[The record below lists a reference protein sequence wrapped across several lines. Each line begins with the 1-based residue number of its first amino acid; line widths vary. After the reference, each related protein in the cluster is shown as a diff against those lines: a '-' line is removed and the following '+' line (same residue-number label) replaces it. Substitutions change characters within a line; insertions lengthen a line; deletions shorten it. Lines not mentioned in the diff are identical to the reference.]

1 MKKSTLFLYMAVPSL
16 LLTACG
22 GGSDSNDSTQP
33 KTAVQRA
40 LESGDASLV
49 SDANEFIAA
58 SESFVS
64 ELNRQHNQIKNHL
77 MQGEGGETLNQLFW
91 DPTHDAAI
99 ISSTYGFNDPILKTN
114 KAMNEDYTDQELV
127 IGVAGYTAS
136 QTRYAALASNP
147 FRTLQRYPSS
157 VNEQMETWLKNLVNW
172 AAGSDKPAKIVLAQ
186 MDQSY
191 YFPDDGATR
200 NWIKNNIN
208 SHALINDDD
217 ACDAGKLKACLEEKP
232 DLLIISQQLNDG
244 DRVNDVVE
252 GLNYSFEHQI
262 PVLYLHLDGGMTEL
276 GRALFTEMHIQY
288 EGDNYWRKLG
298 LSDWD
303 PKQLLDQ
310 IPDFILAEQALLHR
324 LKNDSFNVD
333 LKLCDDKSCADESLM
348 DAEFYRAA
356 NTLRMHLNGLDKQK
370 VDLFANSDYEYEKL
384 ILLLA
389 DSYRQDVSYPMDKN
403 NTERIDFL
411 RSYFSDYVQYQSR
424 SVNAAQPNLGNFS
437 TKTFEDVPL
446 IYKTVTL
453 ESKRNFRSAGVYALP
468 GQTIKVTRV
477 DRNDVST
484 SIAFNSLRSGATH
497 EFSKD
502 GGYARPKFLTSVAY
516 PIEPG
521 ETIILTSA
529 YGGTLQVHF
538 DKNDINVELKFENVA
553 QHPVWRSEKDNERF
567 VAELEE
573 AKFDWAELI
582 TPGFEVHSKLDK
594 MQTSIGSSDWNQ
606 PHDMALATE
615 RYMHNFP
622 HALAGFRGP
631 GIDEIA
637 EVHGYGDSK
646 GWQVETI
653 DIVKHMNADQ
663 ATCGY
668 GCSGNPYDAYWAF
681 HPLGHGDL
689 HELGHG
695 LEKGRFRFSGWEGHS
710 TTNYYS
716 YYSKSRYYQDTGNV
730 SSCQSLDFKGQYELL
745 QQSRTQPD
753 PNAFMAQQSQTH
765 WSWGARVFIQ
775 MMMLA
780 QEQGVLDYGW
790 HMLGRLHL
798 IEREFN
804 RLKSSDDLWNT
815 NKQTIGFNSYSRE
828 EANQITNDDWL
839 LIALSYVNERDMR
852 NYLDMWGFNF
862 TDKAKSQVAALSL
875 TPMPLTYF
883 ASSSRGY
890 CVDEF
895 AKAPISVDGVTAWPL
910 N

>member
-1 MKKSTLFLYMAVPSL
+1 MKKSTLILSMALPVFTMLS
-16 LLTACG
+16 ACG
-22 GGSDSNDSTQP
+22 GGDSGSSAQP
-33 KTAVQRA
+33 QTAVQKA
-40 LESGDASLV
+40 LESGDAAHV
-49 SDANEFIAA
+49 QNANEFIEA
-58 SESFVS
+58 SETLVS
-64 ELNRQHNQIKNHL
+64 DLNRQFNQVKSHL
-77 MQGEGGETLNQLFW
+77 LQGDDGSSLQRLHW
-91 DPTHDAAI
+91 DPTHDTAI
-99 ISSTYGFNDPILKTN
+99 ISPTFGFNDTILKTN
-114 KAMNEDYTDQELV
+114 KAMIDGYADQELV
-127 IGVAGYTAS
+127 IGVAGYTPS

-147 FRTLQRYPSS
+147 FRTQKRFSDS
-157 VNEQMETWLKNLVNW
+157 VNEEMEAWLKNLISWTSGV
-172 AAGSDKPAKIVLAQ
+172 DQPKKIVLAQ
-186 MDQSY
+186 LDQSH
-191 YFPDDGATR
+191 YFPDDQATR
-200 NWIKNNIN
+200 DWIKKNIN
-208 SHALINDDD
+208 PDAEINDDD
-217 ACDAGKLKACLEEKP
+217 TCDGDKLKACLEDKP
-232 DLLIISQQLNDG
+232 DLLIISQKLNDG
-244 DRVNDVVE
+244 DNLNDVVE
-252 GLNYSFEHQI
+252 GVKYAFTHQI
-262 PVLYLHLDGGMTEL
+262 PVLYLHWDGGMTEL
-276 GRALFTEMHIQY
+276 GHALFAEMHITY
-288 EGDNYWRKLG
+288 VGDNYWRKLG

-303 PKQLLDQ
+303 PSQLLDQ
-310 IPDFILAEQALLHR
+310 LPESVLAEQALLKR
-324 LKNDSFNVD
+324 LKDDSFNVD
-333 LKLCDDKSCADESLM
+333 LSLCDDKSCSDESLM
-348 DAEFYRAA
+348 DEEFYQAA
-356 NTLRMHLNGLDKQK
+356 NSIRSRLTNLDKQK
-370 VDLFANSDYEYEKL
+370 VDLFASDDYEYEKL
-384 ILLLA
+384 MLLLA
-389 DSYRQDVSYPMDKN
+389 DSYRQDVLYPMDKN
-403 NTERIDFL
+403 STERIDFL
-411 RSYFSDYVQYQSR
+411 KSYFSDYVQYQSR
-424 SVNAAQPNLGNFS
+424 SLNAAQPSLGNFS
-437 TKTFEDVPL
+437 TKTFEDVQL
-446 IYKTVTL
+446 TDKTVTL
-453 ESKRNFRSAGVYALP
+453 ESKRNFRSAGLYALP

-477 DRNDVST
+477 DNNDVST
-484 SIAFNSLRSGATH
+484 SIVFNSLRSGATH

-516 PIEPG
+516 PVEHG
-521 ETIILTSA
+521 ETITLTSA

-553 QHPVWRSEKDNERF
+553 QHPVWRSEDDNDRF
-567 VAELEE
+567 VAELEA

-637 EVHGYGDSK
+637 EVHAYGDSK
-646 GWQVETI
+646 GWQVEMI

-695 LEKGRFRFSGWEGHS
+695 LEKGRFRFSGWDGHA

-716 YYSKSRYYQDTGNV
+716 YYSKSQYYRDTGKV
-730 SSCQSLDFKGQYELL
+730 SSCQGLDFKGQYELL
-745 QQSRTQPD
+745 QQSRNQPD
-753 PNAFMAQQSQTH
+753 PNAYMAQQNQTS

-804 RLKSSDDLWNT
+804 RLKSSDELWNT
-815 NKQTIGFNSYSRE
+815 NKQTIGFDSYSRD

-852 NYLDMWGFNF
+852 NYLDMWGFSF
-862 TDKAKSQVAALSL
+862 SDKAKQQVATLSL

-883 ASSSRGY
+883 ASSSKGY

-895 AKAPISVDGVTAWPL
+895 AKTPISVDGVTAWPL